1 MPNESGHIPD
11 ALPGLRVSSSREIII
26 KRLEFAE
33 VDCDVE
39 LFVISDC

>member
-1 MPNESGHIPD
+1 MSPNISPMLSRDCGRAH
-11 ALPGLRVSSSREIII
+11 PGKLQI

-39 LFVISDC
+39 LFVSADF